1 MGSRYKIAPNTR
13 LRLHSAS
20 GKLHVIAEDRDDIE
34 VDPPGRQLE
43 FRDDGRIAETK
54 SKSSNLQVRVPT
66 GMNVSVG
73 TISGSVRLEGT
84 FGSVKVS
91 AVSGT
96 VELDHALGDIDIRS
110 VSGSLTVKSVAG
122 ECCVNSK
129 SGRISIGRVGRMA
142 KAATISGKVDL
153 TTDGSEDVEV
163 KSISGHVSVRVAH
176 GKFPRVRFRSLAGK
190 LRCDCEQGDDFEVR
204 AASVSGSVEITP
216 A

>member
-1 MGSRYKIAPNTR
+1 MGSRYKIRPDTR

-20 GKLHVIAEDRDDIE
+20 GKLHVIAEGRDDIE
-34 VDPPGRQLE
+34 VDPPGRQVE
-43 FRDDGRIAETK
+43 FRDDNRIAEVK
-54 SKSSNLQVRVPT
+54 SKSSSLQVRVPT

-73 TISGSVRLEGT
+73 AISGSVRLEGT

-91 AVSGT
+91 AVSGS
-96 VELDHALGDIDIRS
+96 VDLDDALGDVDIRG
-110 VSGSLTVKSVAG
+110 VSGSLSVKSAAG

-129 SGRISIGRVGRMA
+129 SGRITIGHVGRLA

-153 TTDGSEDVEV
+153 TTDGIEDVEV
-163 KSISGHVSVRVAH
+163 KTISGHVSVRVSH
-176 GKFPRVRFRSLAGK
+176 DKLPRVRFRSLAGK
-190 LRCDCEQGDDFEVR
+190 LRCDCEQGNDFEVR

>member
-1 MGSRYKIAPNTR
+1 MGSRYKIRPDTR

-34 VDPPGRQLE
+34 VDPPGRQVE
-43 FRDDGRIAETK
+43 FRDDSRIAEVK
-54 SKSSNLQVRVPT
+54 SKSSSLQVRVPT

-73 TISGSVRLEGT
+73 AISGSVRLEGT

-91 AVSGT
+91 AVSGS
-96 VELDHALGDIDIRS
+96 VDLDDALGDVDIRG
-110 VSGSLTVKSVAG
+110 VSGSLSVKSAAG

-129 SGRISIGRVGRMA
+129 SGRITIGRVARLA

-153 TTDGSEDVEV
+153 TTDGTEDVEV
-163 KSISGHVSVRVAH
+163 KTISGHVSVRVSH
-176 GKFPRVRFRSLAGK
+176 DKLPRVRFRSLAGK
-190 LRCDCEQGDDFEVR
+190 LRCDCEQGNDFEVR